1 MYVCGIKIAHNYT
14 ITPDDTGMP
23 PSNTTNIKVSPANIS
38 LRLVCKQ
45 IKFIKGGMTGGKH
58 QHALRAARRQ

>member
-23 PSNTTNIKVSPANIS
+23 SSYTTNIKVSSSKYFLEVS
-38 LRLVCKQ
+38 L
-45 IKFIKGGMTGGKH
+45 
-58 QHALRAARRQ
+58 